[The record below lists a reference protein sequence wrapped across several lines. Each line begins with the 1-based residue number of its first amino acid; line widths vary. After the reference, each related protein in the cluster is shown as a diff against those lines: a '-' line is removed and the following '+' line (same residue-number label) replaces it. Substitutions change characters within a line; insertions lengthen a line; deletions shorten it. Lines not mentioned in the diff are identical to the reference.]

1 MISTFVMLSCLLVT
15 GFIACLDR
23 DQSPTLARGEE
34 LFGTWA
40 LTAFRH
46 GGEELINAE
55 REKWVLRLTFAP
67 GRTFLLSE
75 WKNGQLTSARGLYLV
90 ADEMLTLIGGDL
102 EGNKPTPIKEASF
115 RLWEDKL
122 TLSQEDPQDNEWQ
135 LFVFERRA

>member
-1 MISTFVMLSCLLVT
+1 MLDRVPS
-15 GFIACLDR
+15 FIADR
-23 DQSPTLARGEE
+23 NLG
-34 LFGTWA
+34 LFS
-40 LTAFRH
+40 
-46 GGEELINAE
+46 E
-55 REKWVLRLTFAP
+55 FAY
-67 GRTFLLSE
+67 L
-75 WKNGQLTSARGLYLV
+75 NGQLTSARGLYLV